1 MCANIMNKIQKT
13 QSDVFFIAIFNNEVL
28 KKCSSKLYDTLPSR
42 IFRIHTEL

>member
-13 QSDVFFIAIFNNEVL
+13 QSDVYFIAIFNNEAL
-28 KKCSSKLYDTLPSR
+28 KKCSRKLFDTLPSR